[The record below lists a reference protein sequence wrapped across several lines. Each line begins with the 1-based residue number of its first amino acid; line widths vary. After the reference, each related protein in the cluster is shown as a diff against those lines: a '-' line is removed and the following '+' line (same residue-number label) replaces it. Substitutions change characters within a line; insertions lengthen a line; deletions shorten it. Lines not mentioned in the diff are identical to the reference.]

1 MIEIQG
7 FSKSYDGVKFACK
20 DIDLTIEAGD
30 LYGFI
35 GHNGAGKTTL
45 LKAIA
50 GIHGFN
56 SGTIRVCGKSIQDE
70 PLEAKR
76 QLAYIPDNPD
86 IYESLK
92 GSQYLDF
99 IADVFGLSIDER
111 TKRIERFATM
121 FELEKALAQPIS
133 TYSHG
138 MKQKLVLISALIHQP
153 KVLLLDEPFVGLDP
167 KASYLLKEV
176 FQEMREQG
184 TAIFFSTHVLDVAEK
199 ICNKVAII
207 KQGRIVASGV
217 TADVVKDQTLE
228 SLFLEL
234 LAE

>member
-7 FSKSYDGVKFACK
+7 FSKSYDGVKYACK
-20 DIDLTIEAGD
+20 DIDLTIEKGD

-56 SGTIRVCGKSIQDE
+56 SGTIRVCGHSIQDE

-111 TKRIERFATM
+111 VKRIERFAKM

-153 KVLLLDEPFVGLDP
+153 KVMLLDEPFVGLDP

-234 LAE
+234 LEE

>member
-1 MIEIQG
+1 MIQIQG
-7 FSKSYDGVKFACK
+7 FSKSYDGIKYACQ
-20 DIDLTIEAGD
+20 DIDLTIEPGD

-50 GIHGFN
+50 GIHSFN
-56 SGTIRVCGKSIQDE
+56 RGTIRVCGHSIQDE
-70 PLEAKR
+70 PLPAKR
-76 QLAYIPDNPD
+76 LMAYIPDNPD

-92 GSQYLDF
+92 GAQYLDF
-99 IADVFGLSIDER
+99 IADVFGLTTEERVARID
-111 TKRIERFATM
+111 RFASM
-121 FELEKALAQPIS
+121 FELQKALAQPIS

-176 FQEMREQG
+176 FQQMRQQG

-199 ICNKVAII
+199 ICNKIAII
-207 KQGRIVASGV
+207 KQGRIVASGA
-217 TADVVKDQTLE
+217 TSEIVKDQSLE

-234 LAE
+234 LEE